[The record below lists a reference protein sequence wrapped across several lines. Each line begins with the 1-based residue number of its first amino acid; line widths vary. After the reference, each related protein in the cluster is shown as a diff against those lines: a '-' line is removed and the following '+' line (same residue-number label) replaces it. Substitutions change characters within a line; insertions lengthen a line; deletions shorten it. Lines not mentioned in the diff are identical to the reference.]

1 MKQLNEMTDEELI
14 GMTTEDMMKFVL
26 NNPLEKVREH
36 LEEWHE
42 RFHSLGPS
50 HYERLAN
57 DLTYC
62 IEVRADIH
70 EELSRKCRLRR
81 ELLDREL
88 KLKEEK
94 LKLIDEELTL
104 VQEEIGELQ
113 NAAKLALQRVRE
125 GRQRRTS

>member
-70 EELSRKCRLRR
+70 EELSRKYRLRR
-81 ELLDREL
+81 EVLDREL

-94 LKLIDEELTL
+94 LKLIDEELKL